1 MKVFECQNCSKP
13 LYFENASCDSCGSRL
28 GYLPELEV
36 VTALEPVE
44 GSWRALADPGTRYR
58 FCTNAQHDVCNWL
71 LHAEH
76 TDAFCLACRHNRGIP
91 DLSNADN
98 VALWRK
104 TEFAKH
110 RLFYTLLRLRLPLTT
125 KAEDPN
131 GLAFDFL
138 SDPPDASMRRVMTGH
153 ADGLITLNVAEADD
167 PERERRRKSLREPY
181 RTLLGHFRH
190 EIAHYY
196 WLHLVA
202 NSPAAEDFRRLFGD
216 EREDYSAALQRYHGN
231 GPPSDWGEH
240 FITAYASAHPWE
252 DFAETW
258 AHYFHMID
266 TLETAAMFGMRLQPA
281 MPKSTSF
288 MAGID
293 FDPHIAEMDQIIDA
307 WLPLTFAL
315 NSVNRSMGGGPISIR
330 SEPACDLQARI
341 RSRSDSYRRRA
352 HDRGR
357 RDECPARGGR
367 QSEATYRLATPW
379 CIAQPQSSPAQER
392 AISESNRR
400 QACRMPAFATS
411 ALRCCPD
418 PRYRVHEDNHRGGI
432 PSNFPP
438 LDSTATIPG

>member
-1 MKVFECQNCSKP
+1 MPPATAAGHVWVICQ
-13 LYFENASCDSCGSRL
+13 
-28 GYLPELEV
+28 
-36 VTALEPVE
+36 
-44 GSWRALADPGTRYR
+44 SWRSLRLSSPSKTPGALADPGTRYR

-71 LHAEH
+71 LRAEH

-293 FDPHIAEMDQIIDA
+293 FDPHVAEMDQIIDA

-315 NSVNRSMGGGPISIR
+315 NSVNRSMGQ
-330 SEPACDLQARI
+330 ADLYPFVLSPPVI
-341 RSRSDSYRRRA
+341 CKLVFV
-352 HDRGR
+352 
-357 RDECPARGGR
+357 RDLIHIGA
-367 QSEATYRLATPW
+367 
-379 CIAQPQSSPAQER
+379 ER
-392 AISESNRR
+392 TTAGDGTN
-400 QACRMPAFATS
+400 
-411 ALRCCPD
+411 ALRAVVASLKRPI
-418 PRYRVHEDNHRGGI
+418 G
-432 PSNFPP
+432 SQPP
-438 LDSTATIPG
+438 GA